1 MPEGYKNFSKTKPLQ
16 IEHMKNICDWW
27 NNREEIEIEG
37 FFKSKRY
44 NLEEIINMNYN
55 LDLCGHPHKEEIILE
70 PLELISKY
78 QEEKKNLNN
87 KIDDVITQILNILKR
102 DD

>member
-1 MPEGYKNFSKTKPLQ
+1 
-16 IEHMKNICDWW
+16 
-27 NNREEIEIEG
+27 
-37 FFKSKRY
+37 
-44 NLEEIINMNYN
+44 MNYN
-55 LDLCGHPHKEEIILE
+55 LDLCGYPHKKEIILE

>member
-1 MPEGYKNFSKTKPLQ
+1 
-16 IEHMKNICDWW
+16 
-27 NNREEIEIEG
+27 
-37 FFKSKRY
+37 
-44 NLEEIINMNYN
+44 MNYN
-55 LDLCGHPHKEEIILE
+55 LDLCGYPHKEEVILE